1 MSLDRLVSDNPG
13 ADRLSKDGLSGEP
26 VSMESKIERLKQQ
39 VKSVPTEPGV
49 YLWKSASGEVLY
61 VGKAKSLRVRMR
73 QYLTGQD
80 ERIKIPMML
89 EQVESFDYV
98 VTANEVESLILEV
111 NLIQQFSPYYNVDY
125 RDDKS
130 FPFIAVTMSDPFP
143 GIKYTREKHRKGTR
157 YFGPYTDAR
166 AARET
171 LETVRRVIPLCRC
184 TCVEW
189 KRLTAAGGAPLS
201 RPCFDSHIGLGPGA
215 CVGAVT
221 QEEYAQNVERVV
233 RFLSGHHDELEVE
246 LKQSM
251 ADAAADLDYE
261 NAARFRNRLQAIES
275 IRSKQAM
282 VADSSLALDVI
293 GFYREETITGA
304 YVLIVREGR
313 VLYGNEFTLDKGMN
327 ISPEELVSGFLLKY
341 YAQASHIPQEI
352 AVDVLPEDKAVIE
365 EWLSGL
371 RVEQGLRATKVKI
384 TAPLRGIKHELV
396 EMATRNAR
404 HTLLRF
410 MVRTHYSDQRLNEAL
425 LQLESALA
433 LPAPPLRIECYDIST
448 LHGTNSV
455 GSMVVF
461 THGQKDPGKY
471 RRFKIR
477 LDEGEANDVAMMR
490 EMLTRRFAKA
500 KSEDTRF
507 ASHPDLI
514 IVDGGKPQLNAVN
527 RVLEELGVSVTVAG
541 LAKREE
547 ELWTDWSDA
556 PIILPNGSAS
566 LYLVKQIRDEAHRFA
581 IEYHRLL
588 RGKAMTV
595 SILDEV
601 SGLGPK
607 RRKALLKEFGSL
619 AKLRKATL
627 QEITDSGVVPAAV
640 ASDVYHI
647 LHIDETPALPES
659 EPSSSSE

>member
-1 MSLDRLVSDNPG
+1 MLSENLIHEALDS
-13 ADRLSKDGLSGEP
+13 SFE
-26 VSMESKIERLKQQ
+26 SMESKIERLKTE
-39 VKSVPTEPGV
+39 VASVPTEPGV
-49 YLWKSASGEVLY
+49 YLWKSAKGEVLY
-61 VGKAKSLRVRMR
+61 VGKAKSLRTRMR

-80 ERIKIPMML
+80 EREKIPLML

-98 VTANEVESLILEV
+98 VTTNEVESLILEV
-111 NLIQQFSPYYNVDY
+111 NLIQQFSPHYNVDY

-130 FPFIAVTMSDPFP
+130 FPFLAVTTGDPFP
-143 GIKYTREKHRKGTR
+143 GIKYTREKHRPGTR

-184 TCVEW
+184 MCVEW
-189 KRLTAAGGAPLS
+189 KRLTSAGGTPLS

-215 CVGAVT
+215 CVGAIS
-221 QEEYAQNVERVV
+221 QEEYAKNVERVIS
-233 RFLSGHHDELEVE
+233 FLSGNHSELEAE
-246 LKQSM
+246 LRQSM
-251 ADAAADLDYE
+251 TQAAQELDYE
-261 NAARFRNRLQAIES
+261 NAARFRNRIQAIES
-275 IRSKQAM
+275 IRAKQAM
-282 VADSSLALDVI
+282 VADASLALDVI
-293 GFYREETITGA
+293 GFFREETITGA

-327 ISPEELVSGFLLKY
+327 IPSDELVSGFLLKY

-352 AVDVLPEDKAVIE
+352 AIQSTPEDKTIIE
-365 EWLSGL
+365 EWLTRL
-371 RVEQGLRATKVKI
+371 RAEQGHRATKVRI
-384 TAPLRGIKHELV
+384 TLPQRGVKHELV
-396 EMATRNAR
+396 EMAARNAR

-433 LPAPPLRIECYDIST
+433 LPAPPLRIECFDIST
-448 LHGTNSV
+448 LNGTNSV

-461 THGQKDPGKY
+461 THGQKDPANY

-477 LDEGEANDVAMMR
+477 AEMGEANDVAMMR
-490 EMLTRRFAKA
+490 EVLLRRFSNTRATDA
-500 KSEDTRF
+500 RF

-527 RVLEELGVSVTVAG
+527 KVLEELGIKVAVAG

-547 ELWTDWSDA
+547 ELWTEWSDE
-556 PIILPNGSAS
+556 PIILPDGSSS

-588 RGKAMTV
+588 RTKAMTV

-601 SGLGPK
+601 AGLGPK

-627 QEITDSGVVPAAV
+627 SEIIDSRIVPAAV
-640 ASDVYHI
+640 GSDVYHI
-647 LHIDETPALPES
+647 LHIDEYAPGSNSDASTPAG
-659 EPSSSSE
+659 